1 MCQRALGDL
10 ISTWTSSINFLALLL
25 PILSPILSIPKF
37 RYFILIVKQL
47 CVLPSSESKCSAECF
62 KILDSAQT
70 THCIKLK
77 EALHMSRLKP
87 ELNTQMHDN
96 FTPLPKKKEK
106 GKKRLTFQ
114 VLHLRRRV

>member
-25 PILSPILSIPKF
+25 PILPPILSIPKF
-37 RYFILIVKQL
+37 RYFILIVKQS
-47 CVLPSSESKCSAECF
+47 CAIPSSKSKCSAESF
-62 KILDSAQT
+62 KILDSDKT
-70 THCIKLK
+70 NCIKLQ